1 MHFGH
6 GNPRTNYKLGERNL
20 DKSTVEKDLGVFV
33 STDLKSST
41 HAAMI
46 AAKANSRLGIIK
58 RNFTYMDR
66 EILLALYKALVRP
79 ILDYASQCWSP
90 YLVKDI
96 KLLEQVQRRATKL
109 VPECSELPY
118 EERCKFLGLQTLEDR
133 RKRGDTIEVYKLLHG
148 YEDIPYTKFFSL
160 STTGLRGHSY
170 KLVVPDHWRTS
181 LKGNWFTIRTLR
193 EWNHLPDNVV
203 TAPSVSTFKTR
214 YDRHKGYEQ
223 SNTGAIF

>member
-1 MHFGH
+1 
-6 GNPRTNYKLGERNL
+6 
-20 DKSTVEKDLGVFV
+20 
-33 STDLKSST
+33 
-41 HAAMI
+41 MI

-66 EILLALYKALVRP
+66 EILLPLYKALVRP

-133 RKRGDTIEVYKLLHG
+133 RKRGDSIEVYKLLHG

-193 EWNHLPDNVV
+193 EWNHLPDHVV

-223 SNTGAIF
+223 SNTGTIF